1 MIKKIIYVGYMPLTD
16 KVIEDFYINDALL
29 HNYVVEYW
37 DISHLIFV
45 DVFDKKLKNKSYEF
59 IFKRL
64 NQVES
69 RIKSLDLDKSLFI
82 LNFTYRF
89 NVLKIFFCSFF
100 YRLFYRFVRIKNI
113 YINHSHQSERIFF
126 TSNMF

>member
-1 MIKKIIYVGYMPLTD
+1 MYFSFLD

-64 NQVES
+64 NQVE
-69 RIKSLDLDKSLFI
+69 F
-82 LNFTYRF
+82 
-89 NVLKIFFCSFF
+89 KI
-100 YRLFYRFVRIKNI
+100 
-113 YINHSHQSERIFF
+113 
-126 TSNMF
+126 